1 MMGAMTPVLGWQLDP
16 VLIGGLLTLATTYA
30 LAVGPLRER
39 LAPGAP
45 FPIGR
50 AAWFYGAL
58 AFVYLVE
65 GSPLHD
71 LAERYSLSAHMTQHL
86 LLSYLA
92 APMLIWGTPT
102 WILRPLLMNRVMAP
116 ITRVLTSPVVAFSV
130 FTVLF
135 SAWHIPAIYD
145 GALRNT
151 SLHHFE
157 HGVFLASSLLLWW
170 PLMNPLPEI
179 PAPSALVKL
188 VYLFTLPIA
197 QIPVFGAVTFAD
209 HILYD
214 TYANAGWNLGLS
226 ARDDQALGGA
236 LMKVIGLF
244 TFGIPFAVIF
254 FRWYQR
260 ENARPGDAAR
270 AVEDAPVATPAAR

>member
-1 MMGAMTPVLGWQLDP
+1 MPHVGWQLDP
-16 VLIGGLLTLATTYA
+16 VLIGGLFTLFVSYA
-30 LAVGPLRER
+30 LAVGPLRHR
-39 LAPGAP
+39 LAPGTP
-45 FPIGR
+45 FPSQR
-50 AAWFYGAL
+50 AALFMGAL
-58 AFVYLVE
+58 VFIYLVE

-86 LLSYLA
+86 FLSYLA
-92 APMLIWGTPT
+92 APLLIWGTPT
-102 WILRPLLMNRVMAP
+102 WVWRPLLMNRFMAP
-116 ITRVLTSPVVAFSV
+116 VTRVLTGPVVAFAV

-135 SAWHIPAIYD
+135 SAWHIPAVYD

-157 HGVFLASSLLLWW
+157 HGVFLFTSLLLWW
-170 PLMNPLPEI
+170 PLMHPLPEL
-179 PAPSALVKL
+179 PAPAPLVKL

-209 HILYD
+209 HVLYD

-236 LMKVIGLF
+236 IMKVAGLF
-244 TFGIPFAVIF
+244 TFGIPFVVIF
-254 FRWYQR
+254 FRWYMR
-260 ENARPGDAAR
+260 ENAGPAVR
-270 AVEDAPVATPAAR
+270 ATR

>member
-1 MMGAMTPVLGWQLDP
+1 MMEAMIPPLGWQLDP
-16 VLIGGLLTLATTYA
+16 VLIGGLFTAFTSYA
-30 LAVGPLRER
+30 LAVGPLRRR
-39 LAPGAP
+39 LAPGVT
-45 FPIGR
+45 FPRGK
-50 AAWFYGAL
+50 AACFVGAL
-58 AFVYLVE
+58 VFIYLVE

-86 LLSYLA
+86 LLSYVA
-92 APMLIWGTPT
+92 APLLIWGTPD
-102 WILRPLLMNRVMAP
+102 WILRPLLLNRVLAP
-116 ITRVLTSPVVAFSV
+116 ATRVLTSPVVAFAV
-130 FTVLF
+130 FSVLF

-157 HGVFLASSLLLWW
+157 HGIFLVSSLLLWW
-170 PLMNPLPEI
+170 PLMHPLPEL
-179 PAPSALVKL
+179 PKPSPLVKL

-209 HILYD
+209 RVLYD

-236 LMKVIGLF
+236 LMKIAGLF
-244 TFGIPFAVIF
+244 TFGIPFAIIF
-254 FRWYQR
+254 FRWYAS
-260 ENARPGDAAR
+260 EGGRP
-270 AVEDAPVATPAAR
+270 PAGVPR